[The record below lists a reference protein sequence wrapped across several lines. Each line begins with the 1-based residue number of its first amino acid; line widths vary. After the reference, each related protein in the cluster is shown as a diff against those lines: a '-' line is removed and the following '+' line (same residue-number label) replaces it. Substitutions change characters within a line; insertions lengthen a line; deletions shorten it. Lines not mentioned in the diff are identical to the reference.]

1 MSGTSKPMGRARAKR
16 SLLPFLI
23 LVCFFASTVALAAW
37 PTVAVRLDS
46 ALIDLERT
54 KRRAYQRFG
63 FDLPGTPDFAN
74 LDGRLAA
81 HGFKSGAPILM
92 RIFKREFELELWMLK
107 DGKFQL
113 FTTYPVCRWSGELGP
128 KLRQGD
134 HQAPEGFYVVN
145 KRSLNPNSR
154 WHRSFNLGFP
164 NVYDRAHGRTGTYLM
179 VHGGCSSVGCYAMT
193 NAAIDEI
200 WALVNA
206 ALDGGQSSFQ
216 VQIYP
221 FRMTEENLARRAD
234 HPNAAFWR
242 DLKAGNDLFE
252 AELLPPRVS
261 VCKTRYS
268 FSPADASAKG
278 NAAPLERCTPAPSQS

>member
-1 MSGTSKPMGRARAKR
+1 MGRARVRR
-16 SLLPFLI
+16 SLLPVLI
-23 LVCFFASTVALAAW
+23 LTCFFGSAMALAAW
-37 PTVAVRLDS
+37 PSLEGKLDGVS
-46 ALIDLERT
+46 VDFERA
-54 KRRAYQRFG
+54 KRRAYRRFG
-63 FDLPGTPDFAN
+63 FELPGTPDFAN
-74 LDGRLAA
+74 LSGRLS
-81 HGFKSGAPILM
+81 GQGLKLGAPILM

-107 DGKFQL
+107 DGKFER
-113 FTTYPVCRWSGELGP
+113 FTTYPVCRWSGKLGP

-134 HQAPEGFYVVN
+134 RQAPEGFYSISR
-145 KRSLNPNSR
+145 KSLNPNSR

-164 NVYDRAHGRTGTYLM
+164 NVYDRAHGRTGTFLM

-193 NAAIDEI
+193 NEAIDEI
-200 WALVNA
+200 WAIVNA
-206 ALDGGQSSFQ
+206 AFDGGQTNFQ

-234 HPNAAFWR
+234 RPDAAFWR

-268 FSPADASAKG
+268 FSSADPSANG
-278 NAAPLERCTPAPSQS
+278 NAAPEERCLTAPSQS

>member
-1 MSGTSKPMGRARAKR
+1 MARARVFR
-16 SLLPFLI
+16 SILPVLI
-23 LVCFFASTVALAAW
+23 LGGFVASTLALAAW
-37 PTVAVRLDS
+37 PPSSGRFDDL
-46 ALIDLERT
+46 LIDFERA
-54 KRRAYQRFG
+54 RNRAFRSFG
-63 FDLPGTPDFAN
+63 FDLPGTPDFDN
-74 LDGRLAA
+74 LPGRLSAQ
-81 HGFKSGAPILM
+81 GLKLGAPVLM
-92 RIFKREFELELWMLK
+92 RIFKREFALELWMLK

-113 FTTYPVCRWSGELGP
+113 FTTYPVCRWSGVLGP

-134 HQAPEGFYVVN
+134 HQAPEGFYSVG
-145 KRSLNPNSR
+145 RGALNPNSR

-164 NVYDRAHGRTGTYLM
+164 NVYDRAHGRTGTFLM

-200 WALVNA
+200 WQIINA
-206 ALDGGQSSFQ
+206 AFDGGQKYFQ

-221 FRMTEENLARRAD
+221 FRMTEENLARRAN
-234 HPNAAFWR
+234 HPRAAFWR
-242 DLKAGNDLFE
+242 DLKAGNDVFE

-278 NAAPLERCTPAPSQS
+278 NAPPEERCTAEPSQS